1 VKIGVESETFTEVKI
16 GVDSGTLIEDAVV
29 WEQGMPPFG
38 GARNG
43 ARSILRRA
51 RQILK
56 GLLSYSECVY
66 CSNVIFSFS
75 IVEADACSSCG
86 WIAIF

>member
-1 VKIGVESETFTEVKI
+1 MKIGVESETFTEVKI

-29 WEQGMPPFG
+29 WGQGMAPFV

-56 GLLSYSECVY
+56 GLLRYSKCVY
-66 CSNVIFSFS
+66 CSNVTFNFS
-75 IVEADACSSCG
+75 IIEDDVSSFG
-86 WIAIF
+86 